1 LKEKEMSN
9 KIKAVFY
16 DEDGK
21 WKMKKSTTIII
32 GVVIGLVALFLIVP
46 MIVKP
51 KNGSGAFQTEALKR
65 GELTAQVGATG
76 TIHSDQT
83 ANLAWKS
90 SGTIEKINTAIGQK
104 VNKGDILAV
113 LATTSM
119 PQNVIQAKAQLI
131 TAERS
136 LEDVKASNTAA
147 AQAQLALVNAEDAVK
162 TAKNRVLTFVTHRGS
177 DDMIDTAD
185 SQLTIADGN
194 LVNAETY
201 FKMFDH
207 LKKDDPNYVAALSRL
222 TAARTA
228 YDQAKTNFT
237 YLTDKPSALEVQKND
252 AKLAIAVAQLADAQR
267 AYDRV
272 KDGPNADDIAA
283 AQAQVDALQATID
296 TAYLMA
302 PISGEVTDMN
312 IKVGD
317 QVSPGPTAI
326 RVDDLGRML
335 VDVAVSEVDISR
347 IKPGQDATI
356 TLDAVPGVT
365 YPGKVTEV
373 ARVADVVQGV
383 ANFNVTVQLTQP
395 DENVLPGMTAAVNII
410 VDKLENALLLPN
422 RAVRLEN
429 GKRVVYVLRNGKPEK
444 VGVTL
449 GLSSDTYSEIIDS
462 GLNLGDLIILNP
474 PLTLTGFQGRPS
486 GGGSPFGGGQ

>member
-21 WKMKKSTTIII
+21 WKMKKITTIII
-32 GVVIGLVALFLIVP
+32 GVVIGLIALFLIVP
-46 MIVKP
+46 IIVKP

-90 SGTIEKINTAIGQK
+90 TGTIEKINTAIGQK
-104 VNKGDILAV
+104 VKKGDILAV
-113 LATTSM
+113 LATTSL

-147 AQAQLALVNAEDAVK
+147 AEAQLALVNAEDAVK

-252 AKLAIAVAQLADAQR
+252 AKLEIAVAQLADAQR

-296 TAYLMA
+296 TAYLIA

-326 RVDDLGRML
+326 RVDDLSRML

-347 IKPGQDATI
+347 VKPGQDATI

-365 YPGKVTEV
+365 YPGKVTDV
-373 ARVADVVQGV
+373 AKVADVVQGV
-383 ANFNVTVQLTQP
+383 ANFNVTAQLTQP
-395 DENVLPGMTAAVNII
+395 DQNVLPGMTAAVNII
-410 VDKLENALLLPN
+410 VDKLDNVLLVPN

-444 VGVTL
+444 VNLTL
-449 GLSSDTYSEIIDS
+449 GVSSDTYSEIIDS
-462 GLNLGDLIILNP
+462 GLKLGDLIILNP
-474 PLTLTGFQGRPS
+474 PLDLTSFQRPPSSGSPFS
-486 GGGSPFGGGQ
+486 GGGQ